1 MESFR
6 RIMDLVGT
14 TIDGVG
20 VFIVAGGALVA
31 TARLAVRRGQHW
43 ELLFALSP
51 GRGTRDFARSGISHR
66 R

>member
-31 TARLAVRRGQHW
+31 TARLAVRRVRNTGNYYS
-43 ELLFALSP
+43 LY
-51 GRGTRDFARSGISHR
+51 R
-66 R
+66 